1 MEAVA
6 GRPYI
11 AKVVLSVT
19 AGDSIGEKERVK
31 NLRGKVG
38 KEAGLGGRIDS
49 ECRVEK
55 GGDDDCRDEDNP
67 NLMRCAM
74 PF

>member
-1 MEAVA
+1 M

-11 AKVVLSVT
+11 AKVVLSV
-19 AGDSIGEKERVK
+19 SIGEKERVK

-38 KEAGLGGRIDS
+38 KKAGLGRRIDS
-49 ECRVEK
+49 KRGVEK
-55 GGDDDCRDEDNP
+55 GGDDDGRDEDNP

>member
-1 MEAVA
+1 MEAVV

-11 AKVVLSVT
+11 AKMVLSVI
-19 AGDSIGEKERVK
+19 AGDSIEKERVK

-49 ECRVEK
+49 ECGVEK
-55 GGDDDCRDEDNP
+55 GGDDDSRDEDNP